1 MLREN
6 EDSVRKAIEK
16 VALSNTLYTGS
27 IDEEL
32 KEVVRRAW
40 EENGYVSAISIEAFA
55 LFLSRYKLRYKPKL
69 SITPGGMLQ
78 VMWKGPAGSSF
89 IITFE
94 TRGNFFAEVRGAT
107 LLQHEEVEEFVS
119 KLIHTSLDMGSVWGS
134 KKKVHVW
141 TEDERV

>member
-6 EDSVRKAIEK
+6 EEKVKAAIEK
-16 VALSNTLYTGS
+16 VASSNS
-27 IDEEL
+27 EWAEEL
-32 KEVVRRAW
+32 RREVEHVWKEDGHA
-40 EENGYVSAISIEAFA
+40 YVCADSIETFA
-55 LFLSRYKLRYKPKL
+55 LFLSLYKLRYRPKL
-69 SITPGGMLQ
+69 AITPEGMLYAS
-78 VMWKGPAGSSF
+78 WKEPNGSSF

-94 TRGNFFAEVRGAT
+94 MRGNFFAEVRGAT

-119 KLIHTSLDMGSVWGS
+119 RLIHTSLDMGSVWGS